1 MSFLNINDPLKRD
14 AIVSEYLA
22 TIKRIKNRNLQERA
36 RDFAHHEALE
46 QSLEPVVR
54 STAAATQ
61 AITNELLPIKE
72 GISALNSKLQS
83 SKHKSEAAIASE
95 VKTDPKKEEEEE
107 EEEKEGEEEEE
118 GREEEPEENVFE
130 QLIENAPADKIDE
143 YFGIVETEDGQ
154 YKMGNKIVALHGN
167 DITIEGTRYKGT
179 PGLWTLIMF
188 KKPNEELYTIEDMS
202 TYEKIVR
209 QTNLI
214 TSPNNLRPNSRINST
229 YKMRE
234 IFKKFPQVEQGEGID
249 FLPSDIKS
257 LQTKLC
263 YLLGEFRA
271 GNTAATRNE
280 IVAIAD
286 NLLKRKHISSA
297 EYKIINDFIQQ
308 R

>member
-1 MSFLNINDPLKRD
+1 MSFLNINDPRKRD

-22 TIKRIKNRNLQERA
+22 TIKRIKNRNLEERA
-36 RDFAHHEALE
+36 RDFAHHEAVE

-54 STAAATQ
+54 STAASTQ

-72 GISALNSKLQS
+72 GISALNSKLQA
-83 SKHKSEAAIASE
+83 SKQESEPTIPSE
-95 VKTDPKKEEEEE
+95 VKTEPKKEEEEVE
-107 EEEKEGEEEEE
+107 EEEEE
-118 GREEEPEENVFE
+118 GREEQPEENIFE
-130 QLIENAPADKIDE
+130 QLIESAPADKIDE
-143 YFGIVETEDGQ
+143 YFGIVETEDDR
-154 YKMGNKIVALHGN
+154 YKMGNKIVELHGN
-167 DITIEGTRYKGT
+167 DITIEGTHYKGT

-188 KKPNEELYTIEDMS
+188 KKPNEELYTTEDMA
-202 TYEKIVR
+202 TYEKMVR

-234 IFKKFPQVEQGEGID
+234 IFKKFTEVQQGHGID

-286 NLLKRKHISSA
+286 NLLKRKRISSA

>member
-36 RDFAHHEALE
+36 RDFAHQESLE

-54 STAAATQ
+54 STTAATQ

-95 VKTDPKKEEEEE
+95 VKTEPKKEEEEE
-107 EEEKEGEEEEE
+107 KEEEGEEES
-118 GREEEPEENVFE
+118 EENVYE

-154 YKMGNKIVALHGN
+154 YKMGNKFVELNGN
-167 DITIEGTRYKGT
+167 DITIESAHYKGT

-188 KKPNEELYTIEDMS
+188 KKPDEELYTNEDMM
-202 TYEKIVR
+202 TYEKMVR

-229 YKMRE
+229 WKMGH
-234 IFKKFPQVEQGEGID
+234 IFKKFPQVQQGEGID

-271 GNTAATRNE
+271 GNTSATRNE

>member
-1 MSFLNINDPLKRD
+1 MSFLNINDPRKRD

-22 TIKRIKNRNLQERA
+22 TIKRIKNRNLEERA
-36 RDFAHHEALE
+36 RDFAHHEAVE

-54 STAAATQ
+54 STAASTQ

-72 GISALNSKLQS
+72 GISALNSKLQA
-83 SKHKSEAAIASE
+83 SKQESEPTIPSE
-95 VKTDPKKEEEEE
+95 VKTEPKKEEEEE
-107 EEEKEGEEEEE
+107 VGEAEE
-118 GREEEPEENVFE
+118 GREEQPEENIFE
-130 QLIENAPADKIDE
+130 QLIESAPADKIDE
-143 YFGIVETEDGQ
+143 YFGIVETEDDR
-154 YKMGNKIVALHGN
+154 YKMGNKTVELHGN
-167 DITIEGTRYKGT
+167 DITIEGTHYKGT

-188 KKPNEELYTIEDMS
+188 KKPNEELYTTEDMA
-202 TYEKIVR
+202 TYEKMVR

-214 TSPNNLRPNSRINST
+214 ASPNNLRPNSRINST
-229 YKMRE
+229 YKVRE
-234 IFKKFPQVEQGEGID
+234 IFKKFTEIQQGHGID

-286 NLLKRKHISSA
+286 NLLKRKRISSA
-297 EYKIINDFIQQ
+297 EYKIINHFIQQ

>member
-1 MSFLNINDPLKRD
+1 MSFLNINDPRKRD

-22 TIKRIKNRNLQERA
+22 TIKRIKNRNLEERA
-36 RDFAHHEALE
+36 RDFAHHEAVE

-54 STAAATQ
+54 STAASTQ

-72 GISALNSKLQS
+72 GISALNSKLQA
-83 SKHKSEAAIASE
+83 SKQESEPTIPSE
-95 VKTDPKKEEEEE
+95 VKTEPKKEEEEVE
-107 EEEKEGEEEEE
+107 EEEEE
-118 GREEEPEENVFE
+118 GREEQPEENVFE
-130 QLIENAPADKIDE
+130 QLIESAPADKIDE
-143 YFGIVETEDGQ
+143 YFGIVETEDDR
-154 YKMGNKIVALHGN
+154 YKMGNKTVELHGN
-167 DITIEGTRYKGT
+167 DITIEGTHYKGT

-188 KKPNEELYTIEDMS
+188 KKPNEELYTTEDMA
-202 TYEKIVR
+202 TYEKMVR

-234 IFKKFPQVEQGEGID
+234 IFKKFTEVQQGHGID

-286 NLLKRKHISSA
+286 NLLKRKRISSA

>member
-1 MSFLNINDPLKRD
+1 MSFLNINDPRKRD

-22 TIKRIKNRNLQERA
+22 TIKRIKNRNLEERA
-36 RDFAHHEALE
+36 RDFAHHEAVE

-54 STAAATQ
+54 STAASTQ

-72 GISALNSKLQS
+72 GISALNSKLQP
-83 SKHKSEAAIASE
+83 SKQESEPTIPSE
-95 VKTDPKKEEEEE
+95 VKTEPKKEEEEE
-107 EEEKEGEEEEE
+107 EEVEEE
-118 GREEEPEENVFE
+118 GREEQPEENIFE
-130 QLIENAPADKIDE
+130 QLIESAPADKIDE
-143 YFGIVETEDGQ
+143 YFGIVETEDDR
-154 YKMGNKIVALHGN
+154 YKMGNKTVELHGN
-167 DITIEGTRYKGT
+167 DITIEGTHYKGT

-188 KKPNEELYTIEDMS
+188 KKPNEELYTTEDMA
-202 TYEKIVR
+202 TYEKMVR

-234 IFKKFPQVEQGEGID
+234 IFKKFTEVQQGHGID

-286 NLLKRKHISSA
+286 NLLKRKRISSA
-297 EYKIINDFIQQ
+297 EYKIINHFIQQ

>member
-1 MSFLNINDPLKRD
+1 MSFLNINDPRKRD

-22 TIKRIKNRNLQERA
+22 TIKRIKNRNLEERA
-36 RDFAHHEALE
+36 RDFAHHEAVE

-54 STAAATQ
+54 STAASTQ

-72 GISALNSKLQS
+72 GISALNSKLQP
-83 SKHKSEAAIASE
+83 SKQESEPTIPSE
-95 VKTDPKKEEEEE
+95 VKTEPKKEEEEVE
-107 EEEKEGEEEEE
+107 EVEEE
-118 GREEEPEENVFE
+118 GREEQPEENIFE
-130 QLIENAPADKIDE
+130 QLIESAPADKIDE
-143 YFGIVETEDGQ
+143 YFGIVETEDDR
-154 YKMGNKIVALHGN
+154 YKMGNKTVELHGN
-167 DITIEGTRYKGT
+167 DITIEGTHYKGT

-188 KKPNEELYTIEDMS
+188 KKPNEELYTTEDMA
-202 TYEKIVR
+202 TYEKMVR

-234 IFKKFPQVEQGEGID
+234 IFKKFTEVQQGHGID

-297 EYKIINDFIQQ
+297 KYKTINDSIQQ
-308 R
+308 Q

>member
-72 GISALNSKLQS
+72 GISALNSKLQA
-83 SKHKSEAAIASE
+83 SKHKSEAAIVPE
-95 VKTDPKKEEEEE
+95 VKTEPKKEEEEE
-107 EEEKEGEEEEE
+107 VGETEE
-118 GREEEPEENVFE
+118 GREEQPEENVFE

-271 GNTAATRNE
+271 GNTSATRNE

-286 NLLKRKHISSA
+286 NLLKRKRISSA

>member
-1 MSFLNINDPLKRD
+1 MSFLNINDPRKRD

-22 TIKRIKNRNLQERA
+22 TIKRIKNRNLEERA
-36 RDFAHHEALE
+36 RDFAHHEAVE

-54 STAAATQ
+54 STAASTQ

-72 GISALNSKLQS
+72 GISALNSKLQA
-83 SKHKSEAAIASE
+83 SKQESEPTIPSE
-95 VKTDPKKEEEEE
+95 VKTEPKKEE
-107 EEEKEGEEEEE
+107 KEVEEEEEE
-118 GREEEPEENVFE
+118 GREEQPEENIFE
-130 QLIENAPADKIDE
+130 QLIESAPADKIDE
-143 YFGIVETEDGQ
+143 YFGIVETEDDR
-154 YKMGNKIVALHGN
+154 YKMGNKTVELHGN
-167 DITIEGTRYKGT
+167 DITIEGTHYKGT

-188 KKPNEELYTIEDMS
+188 KKPNEELYTTEDMA
-202 TYEKIVR
+202 TYEKMVR

-234 IFKKFPQVEQGEGID
+234 IFKKFTEVQQGHGID

-286 NLLKRKHISSA
+286 NLLKRKRISSA

>member
-72 GISALNSKLQS
+72 GISALNSKLQA
-83 SKHKSEAAIASE
+83 SKHKSEAAIVPE
-95 VKTDPKKEEEEE
+95 VKTEPKKEEEEV
-107 EEEKEGEEEEE
+107 GETEE
-118 GREEEPEENVFE
+118 GREEQPEENVFE
-130 QLIENAPADKIDE
+130 QLIENAPTDKIDE

-271 GNTAATRNE
+271 GNTSATRNE

-286 NLLKRKHISSA
+286 NLLKRKRISSA

>member
-1 MSFLNINDPLKRD
+1 MSFLNINDPRKRD

-22 TIKRIKNRNLQERA
+22 TIKRIKNRNLEERA
-36 RDFAHHEALE
+36 RDFAHHEAVE

-54 STAAATQ
+54 STAASTQ

-72 GISALNSKLQS
+72 GISALNSKLQP
-83 SKHKSEAAIASE
+83 SKQESEPTIPSE
-95 VKTDPKKEEEEE
+95 VKTEPKKEEEEE
-107 EEEKEGEEEEE
+107 EEVEEE
-118 GREEEPEENVFE
+118 GREEQPEENIFE
-130 QLIENAPADKIDE
+130 QLIESAPADKIDE
-143 YFGIVETEDGQ
+143 YFGIVETEDAR
-154 YKMGNKIVALHGN
+154 YKMGNKIVELHGN
-167 DITIEGTRYKGT
+167 DITIEGTHYKGT

-188 KKPNEELYTIEDMS
+188 KKPNEELYTTEDMA
-202 TYEKIVR
+202 TYEKMVR

-234 IFKKFPQVEQGEGID
+234 IFKKFTEVQQGHGID

-286 NLLKRKHISSA
+286 NLLKRKRISSA
-297 EYKIINDFIQQ
+297 EYKIINHFIQQ

>member
-1 MSFLNINDPLKRD
+1 MSFLNINDPRKRD

-22 TIKRIKNRNLQERA
+22 TIKRIKNRNLEERA
-36 RDFAHHEALE
+36 RDFAHHEAVE

-54 STAAATQ
+54 STAASTQ

-72 GISALNSKLQS
+72 GISALNSKLQA
-83 SKHKSEAAIASE
+83 SKQESEPTIPSE
-95 VKTDPKKEEEEE
+95 VKTEPKKEEEEE
-107 EEEKEGEEEEE
+107 VGEE
-118 GREEEPEENVFE
+118 GREEQPEENVFE
-130 QLIENAPADKIDE
+130 QLIESAPADKIDE

-154 YKMGNKIVALHGN
+154 HKMGNKTVELHGN
-167 DITIEGTRYKGT
+167 DITIEGTHYKGT

-188 KKPNEELYTIEDMS
+188 KKPNEELYTTEDMA
-202 TYEKIVR
+202 TYEKMVR

-234 IFKKFPQVEQGEGID
+234 IFKKFTEVQQGHGID

-286 NLLKRKHISSA
+286 NLLKRKRISSA

>member
-1 MSFLNINDPLKRD
+1 MSFLNINDPRKRD

-22 TIKRIKNRNLQERA
+22 TIKRIKNRNLEERA
-36 RDFAHHEALE
+36 RDFAHHEAVE

-54 STAAATQ
+54 STAASTQ

-72 GISALNSKLQS
+72 GISALNSKLQA
-83 SKHKSEAAIASE
+83 SKQESEPTIPSE
-95 VKTDPKKEEEEE
+95 VKTEPKKEEEEVE
-107 EEEKEGEEEEE
+107 EEEEE
-118 GREEEPEENVFE
+118 GREEQPEENIFE
-130 QLIENAPADKIDE
+130 QLIESAPADKIDE
-143 YFGIVETEDGQ
+143 YFGIVETEDDR
-154 YKMGNKIVALHGN
+154 YKMGNKTVELHGN
-167 DITIEGTRYKGT
+167 DITIEGTHYKGT

-188 KKPNEELYTIEDMS
+188 KKPNEELYTTEDMA
-202 TYEKIVR
+202 TYEKMVR

-234 IFKKFPQVEQGEGID
+234 IFKKFTEVQQGHGID

-286 NLLKRKHISSA
+286 NLLKRKRISSA
-297 EYKIINDFIQQ
+297 EYKIINHFIQQ

>member
-1 MSFLNINDPLKRD
+1 MSFLNINDPRKRD

-22 TIKRIKNRNLQERA
+22 TIKRIKNRNLEERA
-36 RDFAHHEALE
+36 RDFAHHEAVE

-54 STAAATQ
+54 STAASTQ

-72 GISALNSKLQS
+72 GISALNSKLQP
-83 SKHKSEAAIASE
+83 SKQESEPTIPSE
-95 VKTDPKKEEEEE
+95 VKTEPKKEEEEE
-107 EEEKEGEEEEE
+107 VGEAEE
-118 GREEEPEENVFE
+118 GREEQPEENIFE
-130 QLIENAPADKIDE
+130 QLIESAPADKIDE
-143 YFGIVETEDGQ
+143 YFGIVEIEDDR
-154 YKMGNKIVALHGN
+154 YKMGNKTVELHGN
-167 DITIEGTRYKGT
+167 DITIEGTHYKGT

-188 KKPNEELYTIEDMS
+188 KKPNEELYTTEDMA
-202 TYEKIVR
+202 TYEKMVR

-234 IFKKFPQVEQGEGID
+234 IFKKFTEVQQGHGID

-286 NLLKRKHISSA
+286 NLLKRKRISSA
-297 EYKIINDFIQQ
+297 EYKIINHFIQQ

>member
-1 MSFLNINDPLKRD
+1 MSFLNINDPRKRD

-22 TIKRIKNRNLQERA
+22 TIKRIKNRNLEERA
-36 RDFAHHEALE
+36 RDFAHHEAVE

-54 STAAATQ
+54 STAASTQ

-72 GISALNSKLQS
+72 GISALNSKLQA
-83 SKHKSEAAIASE
+83 SKQESEPTIPSE
-95 VKTDPKKEEEEE
+95 VKTEPKKEEEEV
-107 EEEKEGEEEEE
+107 EEE
-118 GREEEPEENVFE
+118 GREEQPEENIFE
-130 QLIENAPADKIDE
+130 QLIESAPADKIDE
-143 YFGIVETEDGQ
+143 YFGIVETEDDR
-154 YKMGNKIVALHGN
+154 YKMGNKTVELHGN
-167 DITIEGTRYKGT
+167 DITIEGTHYKGT

-188 KKPNEELYTIEDMS
+188 KKPNEELYTTEDMA
-202 TYEKIVR
+202 TYEKMVR

-234 IFKKFPQVEQGEGID
+234 IFKKFTEVQQGHGID

-286 NLLKRKHISSA
+286 NLLKRKRISSA
-297 EYKIINDFIQQ
+297 EYKIINHFIQQ

>member
-1 MSFLNINDPLKRD
+1 MSFLNINDPRKRD

-22 TIKRIKNRNLQERA
+22 TIKRIKNRNLEERA
-36 RDFAHHEALE
+36 RDFAHHEAVE

-54 STAAATQ
+54 STAASTQ

-72 GISALNSKLQS
+72 GISALNSKLQA
-83 SKHKSEAAIASE
+83 SKQESEPTIPSE
-95 VKTDPKKEEEEE
+95 VKTEPKKEEEEE
-107 EEEKEGEEEEE
+107 VGEE
-118 GREEEPEENVFE
+118 GREEQPEENIFE
-130 QLIENAPADKIDE
+130 QLIESAPADKIDE
-143 YFGIVETEDGQ
+143 YFGIVETEDDR
-154 YKMGNKIVALHGN
+154 YKMGNKTVELHGN
-167 DITIEGTRYKGT
+167 DITIEGTHYKGT

-188 KKPNEELYTIEDMS
+188 KKPNEELYTTEDMA
-202 TYEKIVR
+202 TYEKMVR

-234 IFKKFPQVEQGEGID
+234 IFKKFTEVQQGHGID

-286 NLLKRKHISSA
+286 NLLKRNHISKV
-297 EYKIINDFIQQ
+297 EYKRINNFL
-308 R
+308 RP

>member
-1 MSFLNINDPLKRD
+1 MSFLNINDPRKRD

-22 TIKRIKNRNLQERA
+22 TIKRIKNRNLEERA
-36 RDFAHHEALE
+36 RDFAHHEAVE

-54 STAAATQ
+54 STAASTQ

-72 GISALNSKLQS
+72 GISALNSKLQA
-83 SKHKSEAAIASE
+83 SKQESEPTIPSE
-95 VKTDPKKEEEEE
+95 VKTEPKKEEEEVE
-107 EEEKEGEEEEE
+107 EEEEE
-118 GREEEPEENVFE
+118 GREEQPEENIFE
-130 QLIENAPADKIDE
+130 QLIESAPADKIDE
-143 YFGIVETEDGQ
+143 YFGIVETEDDR
-154 YKMGNKIVALHGN
+154 YKMGNKTVELHGN
-167 DITIEGTRYKGT
+167 DITIEGTHYKGT

-188 KKPNEELYTIEDMS
+188 KKPNEELYTTEDMA
-202 TYEKIVR
+202 TYEKMVR

-234 IFKKFPQVEQGEGID
+234 IFKKFTEVQQGHGID

-286 NLLKRKHISSA
+286 NLLKRKRISSA

-308 R
+308 Q

>member
-1 MSFLNINDPLKRD
+1 MSFLNINDPRKRD

-22 TIKRIKNRNLQERA
+22 TIKRIKNRNLEERA
-36 RDFAHHEALE
+36 RDFAHHEAVE

-54 STAAATQ
+54 STAASTQ

-72 GISALNSKLQS
+72 GISALNSKLQA
-83 SKHKSEAAIASE
+83 SKQESEPTIPSE
-95 VKTDPKKEEEEE
+95 VKTEPKKEE
-107 EEEKEGEEEEE
+107 KEVEEEEEE
-118 GREEEPEENVFE
+118 GREEQPEENIFE
-130 QLIENAPADKIDE
+130 QLIESAPADKIDE
-143 YFGIVETEDGQ
+143 YFGIVETEDDR
-154 YKMGNKIVALHGN
+154 YKMGNKTVELHGN
-167 DITIEGTRYKGT
+167 DITIEGTHYKGT

-188 KKPNEELYTIEDMS
+188 KKPNEELYTTEDMA
-202 TYEKIVR
+202 TYEKMVR

-234 IFKKFPQVEQGEGID
+234 IFKKFTEVQQGHGID

-286 NLLKRKHISSA
+286 NLLKRKRISSA
-297 EYKIINDFIQQ
+297 EYKIINYFIQQ

>member
-22 TIKRIKNRNLQERA
+22 TIKRIKNRNLEERA

-72 GISALNSKLQS
+72 GISALNSKLQA
-83 SKHKSEAAIASE
+83 SKHKSEAAIVPE
-95 VKTDPKKEEEEE
+95 VKTEPKKEEEEE
-107 EEEKEGEEEEE
+107 VGETEE
-118 GREEEPEENVFE
+118 GREEQPEENVFE

-271 GNTAATRNE
+271 GNTSATRNE

-286 NLLKRKHISSA
+286 NLLKRKRISSA